1 MDDSVTIAL
10 LPDHP
15 TPCRLRTHTAESV
28 PFVIYKSGVEPD
40 GVARYSES
48 DVVGGAYGVLAG
60 EQFIKEFFRKN

>member
-1 MDDSVTIAL
+1 MTIAL

-15 TPCRLRTHTAESV
+15 TPCRLRTHTAEPV

-40 GVARYSES
+40 GVTRYSES
-48 DVVGGAYGVLAG
+48 DVAGGAYGVLAG

>member
-1 MDDSVTIAL
+1 ML
-10 LPDHP
+10 F
-15 TPCRLRTHTAESV
+15 RSV

-48 DVVGGAYGVLAG
+48 DVAGGAYGVLVG